1 MHRRRIGRLV
11 RWTFLGFAAVLGWAS
26 EAGAQGAPG
35 VRFGVSGGASI
46 PVQNQDHVYQL
57 GWNATA
63 MVLFNFD
70 APVGIRLDGSYGEMD
85 TKHDLPGF
93 VGNGSARIISGTA
106 DVVLGPRHGWIQPY
120 FLGGVGV
127 YDLRFKGQEV
137 DGSDLFF
144 RFDDS
149 LRVERRDW
157 LRVPPLAGRQCLADL
172 RRRPLHERLAQ
183 RGPVHRQRDDRGIA
197 VHVRSRQRRHRFLTP
212 RPLAIHRGTKRA
224 PWAGP

>member
-1 MHRRRIGRLV
+1 V

-46 PVQNQDHVYQL
+46 PVQNQDDVYQL

-70 APVGIRLDGSYGEMD
+70 APVGIRLDGSYGEMN
-85 TKHDLPGF
+85 TKNDLPGF
-93 VGNGSARIISGTA
+93 VGTGSARIISGTA
-106 DVVLGPRHGWIQPY
+106 DLVLGPRHGWIQPY

-137 DGSDLFF
+137 DGSDLFSDSTT
-144 RFDDS
+144 RFGWNAGLGFAFPLSQSDNASRIFVEGRYTSVSLSGDRFTDS
-149 LRVERRDW
+149 VTTEGSRFTF
-157 LRVPPLAGRQCLADL
+157 VP
-172 RRRPLHERLAQ
+172 
-183 RGPVHRQRDDRGIA
+183 VNVGI
-197 VHVRSRQRRHRFLTP
+197 VF
-212 RPLAIHRGTKRA
+212 
-224 PWAGP
+224 

>member
-70 APVGIRLDGSYGEMD
+70 APVGIRLDGSYGEID
-85 TKHDLPGF
+85 TKDDLPGF

-137 DGSDLFF
+137 DGSDLFSDSTT
-144 RFDDS
+144 RFGWNAGIGFAFPLSQADNASRIFVEGRYTSVSLSGDRFTDS
-149 LRVERRDW
+149 VTTEGSRFTF
-157 LRVPPLAGRQCLADL
+157 VP
-172 RRRPLHERLAQ
+172 
-183 RGPVHRQRDDRGIA
+183 VNVGI
-197 VHVRSRQRRHRFLTP
+197 VF
-212 RPLAIHRGTKRA
+212 
-224 PWAGP
+224 